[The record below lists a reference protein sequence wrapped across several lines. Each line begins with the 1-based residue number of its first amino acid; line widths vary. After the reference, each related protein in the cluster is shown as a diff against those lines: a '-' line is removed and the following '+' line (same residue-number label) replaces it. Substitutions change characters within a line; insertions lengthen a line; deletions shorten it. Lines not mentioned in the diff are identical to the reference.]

1 MQIAFNTSIW
11 CEHWN
16 SPSSLTTITPS
27 DNAQSSVP
35 RSAFKMQ
42 HFHNASLI
50 RSPEMSSR
58 AMTTWP
64 TQACTA
70 CTKSLSHRFPP
81 TGVARGWR
89 KETLACTQ
97 TIVLSPALR
106 PAAKQIVMATMMSF
120 AVSRAECH
128 FINFN
133 GSYWNPWIYAT
144 PGVSRVVFLKK
155 TIRFDSDKY
164 STFLA

>member
-16 SPSSLTTITPS
+16 RPSSLATS
-27 DNAQSSVP
+27 DSTQSSVP

-42 HFHNASLI
+42 HFLNASLI

-70 CTKSLSHRFPP
+70 CTKSHSHRFPS
-81 TGVARGWR
+81 TGVTRGWR

-97 TIVLSPALR
+97 TSVLSPALR

-120 AVSRAECH
+120 TVARVECH
-128 FINFN
+128 FINLN
-133 GSYWNPWIYAT
+133 GSQWNPWIYAT
-144 PGVSRVVFLKK
+144 LGFRESCLKK
-155 TIRFDSDKY
+155 SYWLRFR
-164 STFLA
+164 